1 MRNGPKR
8 GEARPGKCACERG
21 MSRRNFLAI
30 AGGGSVALLASR
42 MPAMA
47 GADTPAHDDLV
58 DAYAKH
64 LRATKGILDI
74 RTIRKSGSGANF
86 LDVVVVSAGF
96 TADQMGEFHGVCDRF
111 SKALLSTQP
120 WERYKNLVNVHAV
133 FVGDESVDST
143 RLKVDGYKGNVLGC
157 DDGVAVEYGRC
168 AANSAATV
176 VIHNSEYST
185 ASTGV
190 WGVAVLNKGDVDN
203 PLASVHELGHGMA
216 GLGDEYI
223 QREGPFTDPPESLQ
237 GTVNVTAE
245 AKPRLCKW
253 HYWTEN
259 EWPGLFGPSK
269 LPKGAKVANFEGA
282 GWPKKIYRPEKTC
295 LMRGDR
301 DAFCVVCNETMEAS
315 LFRYIDLFR
324 VAEPTGEDI
333 VLWKGEHVDVHA
345 SAIDMLHHPPQWLK
359 SRLSLY
365 LDGEQVVS
373 SDRGEVSFRFPGAAS
388 GPGIHHLG
396 ANLNVQSE
404 AVRRDFGFLSSSRCW
419 RVKVLPWT
427 KPKIALPPRVSVP
440 ADGAIDVPVEI
451 RHEEPVLFDLK
462 MAHAPAGAVLERGRF
477 QWNPAG
483 AAGSWRVD
491 FAASREGQHAVT
503 ESIEIHVTRGKSD
516 EDALEAHPL
525 DPVDA
530 VTGKEVVL
538 RLKAHARD
546 GGHLLFEP
554 VDVPAGVALNRYT
567 GDLSWTPLAGQAGP
581 VRMRFRVRNGPALR
595 KIDVLFRVRRAAA
608 PSPVSFCNEYIP
620 RTLDALKQLKRS
632 QVIYRRLFETLRLL
646 RDRYEQ
652 IYQKALAEA
661 KSLYDELGPKLRN
674 NCLQEL
680 HLHAWEFAGKPDV
693 LRWMR
698 GIADGQKSEH
708 ARALI
713 KKLNEIDSYNRD
725 RTKAGPGEDTK

>member
-1 MRNGPKR
+1 
-8 GEARPGKCACERG
+8 
-21 MSRRNFLAI
+21 MSRRNFLMLT
-30 AGGGSVALLASR
+30 GGGSVALLAAR

-74 RTIRKSGSGANF
+74 RTIRKSGSGPNF

-96 TADQMGEFHGVCDRF
+96 TADQMGEFHRSCERF
-111 SKALLSTQP
+111 TKTLLSTQP
-120 WERYKNLVNVHAV
+120 WKRYKDLVNVHAV

-157 DDGVAVEYGRC
+157 DDGAAVEYGRC

-185 ASTGV
+185 ASNGV
-190 WGVAVLNKGDVDN
+190 WGVAALNKGDVND

-223 QREGPFTDPPESLQ
+223 QREGPFTDPPESLWN
-237 GTVNVTAE
+237 TVNVTAE

-282 GWPKKIYRPEKTC
+282 GWPKKIYRPEETC

-301 DAFCVVCNETMEAS
+301 DAFCVVCNETMETS
-315 LFRYIDLFR
+315 FFRYIDLFKA
-324 VAEPTGEDI
+324 AEPTVEDI
-333 VLWKGEHVDVHA
+333 VLWKGEHLDLHV
-345 SAIDMLHHPPQWLK
+345 SAIDLLHQPPEWLK

-365 LDGEQVVS
+365 LDGEQVAT
-373 SDRGEVSFRFPGAAS
+373 SDRGDVSFRFPGTAS
-388 GPGIHHLG
+388 EPGIHHLG

-404 AVRRDFGFLSSSRCW
+404 CVRQDFGFLSSSRSW
-419 RVKVLPWT
+419 RVKIIPCA
-427 KPKIALPPRVSVP
+427 KPQLALTPRVSV
-440 ADGAIDVPVEI
+440 ASDGAIDVPVYI
-451 RHEEPVLFDLK
+451 KRAKSSLFELK
-462 MAHAPAGAVLERGRF
+462 MAHAPAGAVLEGGRF
-477 QWNPAG
+477 QWKPAG

-491 FAASREGQHAVT
+491 FTVSHEHRLAVT
-503 ESIEIHVTRGKSD
+503 ESMEIHVTRAKKG
-516 EDALEAHPL
+516 EDAIEVHPL
-525 DPVDA
+525 DTIDA
-530 VTGKEVVL
+530 VTGKQVVL
-538 RLKAHARD
+538 QLKAHAKD
-546 GGHLLFEP
+546 AGHLLFEP
-554 VDVPAGVALNRYT
+554 VDILAGVELNRYT
-567 GDLSWTPLAGQAGP
+567 GDLSWTPLIGQAGP
-581 VRMRFRVRNGPALR
+581 KRMRFRVKNGLATR
-595 KIDVLFRVRRAAA
+595 EFDVLFRVRRVAT

-620 RTLDALKQLKRS
+620 RTLDALKQLKQS

-661 KSLYDELGPKLRN
+661 KSLYKELGPKLRN

-680 HLHAWEFAGKPDV
+680 HLHAWEFANKPDI
-693 LRWMR
+693 LKWMR
-698 GIADGQKSEH
+698 GIADGEKSGD
-708 ARALI
+708 ASILI
-713 KKLNEIDSYNRD
+713 KRLNEIDSYNVN
-725 RTKAGPGEDTK
+725 RTKAGTA